1 LPGLFRIVQQE
12 EVMSEV
18 TVRVPRNL
26 TLEQAQRVVSSIVAK
41 VGHPHCFSGVDI
53 RFASV
58 VDYAADPV
66 SHEVREIGS

>member
-1 LPGLFRIVQQE
+1 LPGSFRIVQQE

-26 TLEQAQRVVSSIVAK
+26 TLEQAHRVVSSIVGK
-41 VGHPHCFSGVDI
+41 VGHPNCFSGVDI